1 MEGQAVNLP
10 VSELTVKDQV
20 LRDIGGIIE
29 DCLEKI
35 AENVDKTGEKASFT
49 VKCELTTDKEGD
61 HFFNISGKTSL
72 ATPVITRGATIRG
85 QQLTLFGL

>member
-1 MEGQAVNLP
+1 MPEKAINLP

-20 LRDIGGIIE
+20 LRDIGELIE
-29 DCLEKI
+29 DCIEKI
-35 AENVDKTGEKASFT
+35 TENVDMTGEKASFS

-61 HFFNISGKTSL
+61 HFFNISGRTSL
-72 ATPVITRGATIRG
+72 ATPTITRGASIRE